1 MNWNRLWKG
10 LCVLACGGMV
20 LQTTGC
26 ETGLVSMAAQ
36 LLLSVVSSTLLGG
49 LGT

>member
-1 MNWNRLWKG
+1 MSWDRIWKG
-10 LCVLACGGMV
+10 LCLLTCGGMV

-26 ETGLVSMAAQ
+26 ESTLGTLAAE
-36 LLLSVVSSTLLGG
+36 LLSSVVMSALLGG